1 MAANLLDGDHRPGA
15 EHLKSCG
22 SVSDALH
29 KNKAVKPG
37 AGCVAAEEIM
47 IGTMFAN
54 AGQQRRPETIL
65 LAEDEAFVRK
75 VTAEILESAGYRL
88 VIAGDS
94 REALA
99 YRGHLAPVDLL
110 LADVIMPGMS
120 GRELAA
126 ELTSFYPSTRV
137 LLMSGYAEQLTVR
150 ELPSYGLEYLAK
162 PFSIHTLLSRVREV
176 LDKPLDSE
184 GCSNP
189 RSSC

>member
-88 VIAGDS
+88 VITKSAA
-94 REALA
+94 EALEA
-99 YRGHLAPVDLL
+99 HRRCGPVDLL
-110 LADVIMPGMS
+110 LADVVMPGMS
-120 GRELAA
+120 GRELATEFESLCPRA
-126 ELTSFYPSTRV
+126 RV
-137 LLMSGYAEQLTVR
+137 LLMSGYAEQLALC
-150 ELPSYGLEYLAK
+150 ELSPYQKKYLAK
-162 PFSIHTLLSRVREV
+162 PFSVRMLLTRVREV
-176 LDKPLDSE
+176 L
-184 GCSNP
+184 GTNP
-189 RSSC
+189 FDGGAPA